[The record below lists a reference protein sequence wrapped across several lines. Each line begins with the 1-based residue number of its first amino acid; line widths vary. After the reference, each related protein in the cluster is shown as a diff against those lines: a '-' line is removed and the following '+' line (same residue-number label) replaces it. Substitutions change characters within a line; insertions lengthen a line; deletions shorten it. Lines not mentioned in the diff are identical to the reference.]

1 MGQLIQKDHPLFK
14 EFPTE
19 SHTNW
24 QWWPMANQRAVIL
37 PDTVKQPFDAIITEM
52 DSYAFLRPMAQL
64 FECRVREMENFSI
77 PHLDFR
83 ICSSI
88 LKEKA
93 AS

>member
-37 PDTVKQPFDAIITEM
+37 PDTVKMCIR
-52 DSYAFLRPMAQL
+52 DSGRSSCFTGKEAVDLGLR
-64 FECRVREMENFSI
+64 
-77 PHLDFR
+77 
-83 ICSSI
+83 
-88 LKEKA
+88 
-93 AS
+93 

>member
-64 FECRVREMENFSI
+64 PRRKWKTSLFHTWTSGF
-77 PHLDFR
+77 
-83 ICSSI
+83 
-88 LKEKA
+88 A
-93 AS
+93 AVSRRKSAS